1 MENVLQTIQ
10 KFAVDFYA
18 GAQNIVSAA
27 EPWQILVVGDALL
40 LVVIF
45 LAIGLRIANRSGE
58 VANDALAENAQK
70 LQLAEDKAS
79 KVEDQIVKAE
89 EDKRAALA
97 ALEREKDRQIT
108 ENQNQLAL
116 AKTRVDQLERMQV
129 DETAFLTGARL
140 EAARIVRDA
149 KDYAYTVSSRA
160 DAEYIEIMR
169 HANEE
174 AENLRALS
182 QQRLDQAHETLKKAL
197 GRATEIIS
205 EARADA
211 ARANRAWYEAPPGR
225 LVEPESA
232 SVRESAALT
241 QESSAFTQESA
252 ALTQESSAPVHDAR
266 ESEA

>member
-1 MENVLQTIQ
+1 MENVVESIQ
-10 KFAVDFYA
+10 QFAVNFYA
-18 GAQNIVSAA
+18 GAQKVVSAA
-27 EPWQILVVGDALL
+27 EPWQILLVGDALL

-45 LAIGLRIANRSGE
+45 LAIGLRIANRSGQFAQE
-58 VANDALAENAQK
+58 ALEAHEQK
-70 LQLAEDKAS
+70 LKLAEDKAAKAEES
-79 KVEDQIVKAE
+79 IQKAE

-97 ALEREKDRQIT
+97 ALEREKDRQIA

-116 AKTRVDQLERMQV
+116 ARTRVDQLERMQV

-174 AENLRALS
+174 AENLRAMS

-197 GRATEIIS
+197 GRATEII
-205 EARADA
+205 ADAHAEA

-225 LVEPESA
+225 LVEPEPA
-232 SVRESAALT
+232 APAQNES
-241 QESSAFTQESA
+241 
-252 ALTQESSAPVHDAR
+252 PVTDSKT
-266 ESEA
+266 ETKGDT